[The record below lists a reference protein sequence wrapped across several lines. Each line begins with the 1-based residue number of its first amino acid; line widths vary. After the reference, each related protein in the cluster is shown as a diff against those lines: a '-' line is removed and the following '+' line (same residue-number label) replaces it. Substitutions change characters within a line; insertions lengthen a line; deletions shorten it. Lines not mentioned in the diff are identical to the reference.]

1 MCAVLHCESFRFFLI
16 RVLSTSPYRRTRVY
30 PKFRVS
36 PAIAVLLALVPFAYL
51 VRMVVLRYV
60 DVPFWDAWELV
71 PKLDRMHQGA
81 LTFQD
86 FWGQHNEHRPMFP
99 TAVLLGLA
107 RLTGWDTRWEI
118 AVNVTLGAGIFSV
131 YCAYLRTAW
140 RAYGGAPL
148 WLVPLFSALLFSTVQ
163 WENWIW
169 GWQITV
175 FLCAWCSALAAY
187 LVSRGP
193 RPGTLWGPIACG
205 VVASY
210 SFGSGLVLWPA
221 LAPGIWIA
229 GGGKRALRLAA
240 WIAAAAVTYASYFY
254 GFQRPEQPSMLSNFT
269 SLDAARAYAFYVCTQ
284 LGTSVAGDDLPRSAL
299 AGLLAVVAFAALAI
313 RLRRLH
319 ADPVYLFPLLIGL
332 QSIGTAM
339 VSGLGRTWMGPEQ
352 AQSSRYTTLTLPLW
366 CAIAMFAVLW
376 RATAPA
382 TQPLRHRVMTAATVL
397 ALLAM
402 LGSAF
407 KTTRVGASLVFTK
420 SEVLMYA
427 RRSLISGR
435 GDTLLMQLYPV
446 VDSVRERRAVLM
458 RLHMAV
464 FRPSAEPTYPSP
476 GAE

>member
-1 MCAVLHCESFRFFLI
+1 
-16 RVLSTSPYRRTRVY
+16 
-30 PKFRVS
+30 VS
-36 PAIAVLLALVPFAYL
+36 QVITGLLALVPFAYL

-60 DVPFWDAWELV
+60 DVPYWDAWELV
-71 PKLDRMHQGA
+71 PQLDRMYQGA

-86 FWGQHNEHRPMFP
+86 FWRQHNEHRPMFP
-99 TAVLLGLA
+99 TAVLLALA

-118 AVNVTLGAGIFSV
+118 AVNLTLGVGIFSV
-131 YCAYLRTAW
+131 YGAYLRTAW
-140 RAYGGAPL
+140 REYGGAPL

-175 FLCAWCSALAAY
+175 FLCACCSALAAY

-229 GGGKRALRLAA
+229 GGRKRALRLAT
-240 WIAAAAVTYASYFY
+240 WIAAAAVTYATYFY
-254 GFQRPEQPSMLSNFT
+254 DFQRPEQPSMLSNFT
-269 SLDAARAYAFYVCTQ
+269 SLDAVRAYAFYVCTQ
-284 LGTSVAGDDLPRSAL
+284 LGTSIAGDDIRRSAL
-299 AGLLAVVAFAALAI
+299 AGLVALIVFAALVI
-313 RLRRLH
+313 RLRRLR
-319 ADPVYLFPLLIGL
+319 ADPVYLFPLLVGL
-332 QSIGTAM
+332 QSIGTAV
-339 VSGLGRTWMGPEQ
+339 VSGLGRTWMGPGQ

-366 CAIAMFAVLW
+366 CAIAIFAVLW
-376 RATAPA
+376 RVTAPA

-397 ALLAM
+397 ALLVM
-402 LGSAF
+402 LASAF
-407 KTTRVGASLVFTK
+407 KATRPGAGMVFTK
-420 SEVLMYA
+420 GQVLIYA

-435 GDTLLMQLYPV
+435 GDTLLLQLYPV
-446 VDSVRERRAVLM
+446 LDSLRERRAVLM
-458 RLHMAV
+458 RLHLAV
-464 FRPSAEPTYPSP
+464 FRPSAEPTYPLP